1 MSRESGR
8 SKVRVLLCGERLR
21 GDDAAALL
29 AAELL
34 PDDVR
39 ALAELVEVGQLAV
52 ESLLDIPDGT
62 AAIVADAAIG
72 VAEGEV
78 VVLPLESVAA
88 RVGAGGGA
96 ARGDAARGDAA
107 RGDAARGGRPVP
119 ASSHSIPPDQVL
131 ALAAEL
137 RGSLPRGVFVGIGG
151 ARFGFGEELS
161 PAVIAGLAAFAA
173 ALAGEIRRLAT

>member
-96 ARGDAARGDAA
+96 ARGDAARG
-107 RGDAARGGRPVP
+107 GRPVP